1 LRDILLECLS
11 HNFGNKFADV
21 VGFCKNW
28 ITGDWREIRMNVQ
41 SRLVKISYLES
52 VLLFENFAAFE
63 KEIAIEWR
71 KNKMLKGFV
80 YVWAHLFRTF
90 NFKSIN

>member
-1 LRDILLECLS
+1 MS
-11 HNFGNKFADV
+11 
-21 VGFCKNW
+21 
-28 ITGDWREIRMNVQ
+28 VQ